1 MGQPCY
7 GKALVLVPGI
17 ASRRRSVPRLSAPRS
32 LGLAKRLFFS
42 VRTNTG
48 FDHTQLT
55 RVVAWPSPKLLLL
68 ARSGSQRC
76 SFEHLHVVVPHTFV
90 AKVASTPLGPCILYS
105 SPPARE
111 HCTGLPADHAYCTA
125 VCQRVCHVQDSSRV
139 SSISLRIWAEPEAA
153 TQREQEHGGNLQR
166 VSIVQDSQLTMT
178 IIQQRSSACVMH
190 RKPFVCIPSRC
201 VSGRSP
207 KKQLHESKDTVG
219 DRAASHHVQRELAG
233 P

>member
-1 MGQPCY
+1 M
-7 GKALVLVPGI
+7 
-17 ASRRRSVPRLSAPRS
+17 LSKEA
-32 LGLAKRLFFS
+32 LFFF

-48 FDHTQLT
+48 FDLTQLT
-55 RVVAWPSPKLLLL
+55 RVVAWPSPTLLLL

-76 SFEHLHVVVPHTFV
+76 SFEHLQVVVPHTFV

-153 TQREQEHGGNLQR
+153 TQREQGQGGDLQR
-166 VSIVQDSQLTMT
+166 VSIVQDLTPHT
-178 IIQQRSSACVMH
+178 TKGTPRLFSTASVRVAAAAAIAFAGRPGAPG
-190 RKPFVCIPSRC
+190 RKFFVWSKAATNRYMRQ
-201 VSGRSP
+201 GRY
-207 KKQLHESKDTVG
+207 Q
-219 DRAASHHVQRELAG
+219 
-233 P
+233 

>member
-1 MGQPCY
+1 MSQHCY
-7 GKALVLVPGI
+7 GKALVLVPDT

-32 LGLAKRLFFS
+32 LGLAKRLFFF

-55 RVVAWPSPKLLLL
+55 RVVAWPSPTLLLL

-76 SFEHLHVVVPHTFV
+76 SFEHLQVVVPHTFV

-125 VCQRVCHVQDSSRV
+125 VCQRVRHVQHSSRV
-139 SSISLRIWAEPEAA
+139 SSITLRFWAEPEAA
-153 TQREQEHGGNLQR
+153 TQREQGHGWSSS
-166 VSIVQDSQLTMT
+166 SI
-178 IIQQRSSACVMH
+178 
-190 RKPFVCIPSRC
+190 
-201 VSGRSP
+201 SP
-207 KKQLHESKDTVG
+207 RPAPARLPLVF
-219 DRAASHHVQRELAG
+219 
-233 P
+233 